1 MYFSLVVPLWNE
13 EKNIGKLIDAIHKS
27 QLNEMGM
34 NELILVN
41 NGSSDN
47 TGLIIEKYSKIYKWI
62 VTLHLK
68 ENLNYGG
75 GVYEGF
81 KLASSEILCYIPGDL
96 QVMPQDVVSVYKSYL
111 AKIKDSPKLL
121 VKGNRVIRYDPF
133 QTRLV
138 SKIYTWLANFIL
150 RVNVKDVNGLPK
162 MFTSDLLSLLPEKKM
177 KTFVF
182 DSQLLFEARNNHW
195 CIYEIPV
202 TFHSR
207 REGVSSWSKKR
218 IATYCQIFFQ
228 LLQVRKLKKVT
239 GE

>member
-1 MYFSLVVPLWNE
+1 MHFSLIVPLWNE
-13 EKNIGKLIDAIHKS
+13 EKNIGNLIDAINKS
-27 QLNEMGM
+27 QLNEIGM
-34 NELILVN
+34 SELILVN

-47 TGLIIEKYSKIYKWI
+47 TGIIINEYSSIHKWI
-62 VTLHLK
+62 KTLHLK
-68 ENLNYGG
+68 DNLNYGG

-96 QVMPQDVVSVYKSYL
+96 QVMPEDVIRVYRSYL
-111 AKIKDSPKLL
+111 AKIKESPKLL
-121 VKGNRVIRYDPF
+121 VKGNRVIRHDSF

-138 SKIYTWLANFIL
+138 SKTYTTFANFIL
-150 RVNVKDVNGLPK
+150 GINVKDVNGLPK
-162 MFTSDLLSLLPEKKM
+162 MFTCDLLNLLPEKKM

-195 CIYEIPV
+195 CIEEIPV

-218 IATYCQIFFQ
+218 IATYFQIFFQ
-228 LLQVRKLKKVT
+228 LLQVRKLKKSN
-239 GE
+239 

>member
-34 NELILVN
+34 NELVLVN

-68 ENLNYGG
+68 DNLNYGG
-75 GVYEGF
+75 GVYEGL

-96 QVMPQDVVSVYKSYL
+96 QVMPKDVVSIYRSYL
-111 AKIKDSPKLL
+111 AKIKDSQKLL
-121 VKGNRVIRYDPF
+121 VKGNRVIRHDPF

-138 SKIYTWLANFIL
+138 SKIYTSLANFIL
-150 RVNVKDVNGLPK
+150 GINVQDVNGLPK
-162 MFTSDLLSLLPEKKM
+162 MFTSDLLNLLPEERM

-182 DSQLLFEARNNHW
+182 DSQLLFAARNNHW
-195 CIYEIPV
+195 RIFEIPV

-207 REGVSSWSKKR
+207 REGVSSWSRKR

-228 LLQVRKLKKVT
+228 LLQVRKLKKVSN
-239 GE
+239 E